1 MFQSTFINFSL
12 GSLGGKSTPA
22 QLLQVQ
28 QEIGEMLDKRVQ
40 IDFVYLDF
48 AKAFDRVD
56 HRLMVNKFKNFGISR
71 TLLNLFEDYLSKR
84 HQRVWRTTGFNTW
97 TFLVSSLRERPSSS
111 SISIF
116 YCNVR

>member
-71 TLLNLFEDYLSKR
+71 TLLNLFED
-84 HQRVWRTTGFNTW
+84 
-97 TFLVSSLRERPSSS
+97 
-111 SISIF
+111 
-116 YCNVR
+116 